1 MLPRTESPGATEGL
15 SSSHDTLLAVPRSLR
30 RRILGHSLQ
39 VWSAVR
45 GLRLVSTGSAS
56 SWPRPAR
63 VLLTTLQAS
72 RDAADRPVARPLS
85 RTVFLRFDVEIS
97 LDAGSAATEDPWRL
111 PRPDLH
117 RLAAV

>member
-1 MLPRTESPGATEGL
+1 MLPRPEAWGHRGSLQFPRHPLT
-15 SSSHDTLLAVPRSLR
+15 VPRSLR

-72 RDAADRPVARPLS
+72 LNAADRPVARPLS
-85 RTVFLRFDVEIS
+85 RTVFLRFDAEIS
-97 LDAGSAATEDPWRL
+97 LDAGSAATEGPGVSSGWTCTSWL
-111 PRPDLH
+111 S
-117 RLAAV
+117 